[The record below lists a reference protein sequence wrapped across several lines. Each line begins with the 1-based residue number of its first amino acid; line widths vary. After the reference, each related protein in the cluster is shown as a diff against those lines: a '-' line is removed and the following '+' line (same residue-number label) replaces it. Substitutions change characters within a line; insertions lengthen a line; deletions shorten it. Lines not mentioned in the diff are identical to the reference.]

1 MLLQNVSY
9 GIEPLE
15 SAAAYEHMLYQIK
28 NNKIDFSPVQEN
40 YTTTQLVD
48 QPYRILVKSEVSNH
62 LYVIFACVIFDKFIH
77 IGITTFGK
85 QIHW

>member
-28 NNKIDFSPVQEN
+28 NNEINFSPVQEN
-40 YTTTQLVD
+40 YPMTEQVD
-48 QPYRILVKSEVSNH
+48 QSYRILVKSEVSNH
-62 LYVIFACVIFDKFIH
+62 FFVIFTCIIFNKYIH
-77 IGITTFGK
+77 IGIVTFGK
-85 QIHW
+85 QI